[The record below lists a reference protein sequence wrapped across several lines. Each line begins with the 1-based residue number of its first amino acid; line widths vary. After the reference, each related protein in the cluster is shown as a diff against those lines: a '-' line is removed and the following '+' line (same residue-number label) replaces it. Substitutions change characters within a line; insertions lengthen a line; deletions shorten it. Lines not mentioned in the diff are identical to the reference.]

1 MKVRW
6 KILLTKTLIWLV
18 AEILLNYIGIDT
30 LADYSEFV
38 FDKNALAHFS
48 ERLSL

>member
-6 KILLTKTLIWLV
+6 RKLLTKTLIWLV
-18 AEILLNYIGIDT
+18 AEILLNFIGMDT

-38 FDKNALAHFS
+38 FDKNAIVQ
-48 ERLSL
+48 LSL